1 MFEKVTKNLQD
12 RGFSV
17 SCFETGAEA
26 SAYLNEIINGRTV
39 GFGGSMTLEE
49 LGLYDS
55 LSAHNTL
62 FWHHRIPAGKTSLEV
77 RTEAN
82 AAEVYLS
89 SVNGL
94 AETGEIINI
103 DNACN
108 RVASIFYGHEQVYL
122 LVGRNKLAPDYDKAL
137 WRARNIASP
146 KNAQRLGRK
155 TPCAVKADRCY
166 DCKSPDRIC
175 RGLAVLW
182 EVPMGTKIE
191 VLLINEDLG
200 Y

>member
-17 SCFETGAEA
+17 SCFETGAKA
-26 SAYLNEIINGRTV
+26 SAYLNEQIDGRTV
-39 GFGGSMTLEE
+39 GFGGSITLEE

-94 AETGEIINI
+94 AESGEIINI

-122 LVGRNKLAPDYDKAL
+122 LVGRNKLAEDYDKAL

-146 KNAQRLGRK
+146 KNAQRLGRR

-182 EVPMGTKIE
+182 EVPVGTRIE